1 MQAAIITIGT
11 ELLIGQII
19 DTNSAYL
26 GQQLNELGIDVNY
39 KVTIAD
45 LDIDIKL
52 ALENASERADIIFIT
67 GGLGPTKDDITKESI
82 ASFLGREMYFDKGIY
97 TKIQEFF
104 RELGRPIKDSH
115 KQQCYFPKGVVLL
128 NNKLGTAPG
137 MLFKENEKMYFSMPG
152 VPYEMKSIFSEE
164 IIPILNGRS
173 LAKIYHRTI
182 LTSGIGETDIENRIS
197 YIVDRFPS
205 HISIAYLPSLGSVR
219 VRLTGHSNDKNMLE
233 EIDTYVDEIVSCLE
247 QYIVGTNG
255 RTLEEEIAVLLQ
267 QKKWMFATAESCT
280 GGRIA
285 SKITE
290 YPGASGYYAGSVV
303 SYSNET
309 KIKLLNVSPK
319 TLDQYG
325 AVSEQT
331 VIEMLQGVLRQVPS
345 DVAISVSGIAG
356 PDGGTKDKPVGTV
369 WMAVGNKNNFKTKKI
384 QFGKH
389 RNKNIEYS
397 CHVAL
402 DFLRKFIL
410 GDVH

>member
-45 LDIDIKL
+45 VDEDIRL
-52 ALENASERADIIFIT
+52 ALTNATERADIIFIT

-82 ASFLGREMYFDKGIY
+82 ATFLGREIYFDEEVYIGI
-97 TKIQEFF
+97 QQFF
-104 RELGRPIKDSH
+104 KELGRPIKESH
-115 KQQCYFPKGVVLL
+115 REQCYFPEGVTFLK
-128 NNKLGTAPG
+128 NRLGTAPG
-137 MLFKENEKMYFSMPG
+137 MLFKEKDKMYFSMPG

-173 LAKIYHRTI
+173 LEKIYHRTI
-182 LTSGIGETDIENRIS
+182 LTSGIGETDVEDRIS
-197 YIVDRFPS
+197 HIVDRFPS
-205 HISIAYLPSLGSVR
+205 YISVAYLPSIGSVR
-219 VRLTGHSNDKNMLE
+219 VRISGCSNEEDMPKEIDAYVE
-233 EIDTYVDEIVSCLE
+233 EIVGCLDGYV
-247 QYIVGTNG
+247 VGTNG
-255 RTLEEEIAVLLQ
+255 FTMEEEVAFLLQ
-267 QKKWMFATAESCT
+267 QKKWMLATAESCT

-285 SKITE
+285 SKITT
-290 YPGASGYYAGSVV
+290 YPGASRHYAGSII
-303 SYSNET
+303 SYSNES
-309 KIKLLNVSPK
+309 KMQLLNVSSK
-319 TLDQYG
+319 TLEEHG

-331 VIEMLQGVLRQVPS
+331 VIEMLKGVLQAVPC

-356 PDGGTKDKPVGTV
+356 PGGGTEEKPVGTV
-369 WMAVGNKNNFKTKKI
+369 WMAVGNKEEILTKKI
-384 QFGKH
+384 KFGKN

-402 DFLRKFIL
+402 DFLRRFLKEQN
-410 GDVH
+410 